1 MSRRRPSSLVL
12 AVLAAAAIALIAV
25 ELGMGAIGFGEAR
38 LADPCTSKPH
48 LSEGGFTG
56 SIDAAVQ
63 RFALS
68 ALNGAAC
75 SLHASREELVLSF
88 APALGTKKVRWSRST
103 IETALR
109 SGMRRAARDTAG
121 NGIVGD
127 VLSFVLDNAIAR
139 PIAFFL
145 GELAT

>member
-1 MSRRRPSSLVL
+1 VRRRRASSLVL
-12 AVLAAAAIALIAV
+12 AALAAAAVALIAV

-48 LSEGGFTG
+48 VSEGGIFG

-68 ALNGAAC
+68 GLNGAAC
-75 SLHASREELVLSF
+75 SLHTTREELVLSF
-88 APALGTKKVRWSRST
+88 TPELGTKKVRWSRST

-121 NGIVGD
+121 NGIFGS

-145 GELAT
+145 GELNS

>member
-1 MSRRRPSSLVL
+1 VRRVRPSSLLLV
-12 AVLAAAAIALIAV
+12 VLAAAVALIAV

-48 LSEGGFTG
+48 LSEGGIFG
-56 SIDAAVQ
+56 SVDAAVQ

-68 ALNGAAC
+68 GLNGAAC
-75 SLHASREELVLSF
+75 SLHTTREELVLSF
-88 APALGTKKVRWSRST
+88 TPALGTKKVRWSRST

-109 SGMRRAARDTAG
+109 NGMRRAAHDTAG
-121 NGIVGD
+121 NGIFGD

-145 GELAT
+145 GELSS

>member
-1 MSRRRPSSLVL
+1 MKRRRPSNLLL
-12 AVLAAAAIALIAV
+12 ALLGAAAVALIAV
-25 ELGMGAIGFGEAR
+25 ELGMGALGFGEAR

-48 LSEGGFTG
+48 LSEGGFVG

-68 ALNGAAC
+68 GLNGAAC
-75 SLHASREELVLSF
+75 SLHTTREELVLSF
-88 APALGTKKVRWSRST
+88 TPALGTKKVRWSRST

-109 SGMRRAARDTAG
+109 SGMRRAAHDTAG
-121 NGIVGD
+121 GIFGD
-127 VLSFVLDNAIAR
+127 ALSFVLDNAIAR

-145 GELAT
+145 GELSS